1 MVQHLLLAMV
11 AAPLIALSA
20 PITLV
25 LRLVSPATR
34 RRWILPVLHSRV
46 TRILAF
52 PVVAWVIFASVMWV
66 SHFSPLFDAA
76 LEDPL
81 VHDLEHA
88 LFLGAG
94 LLFWWPA
101 VALDPA
107 PWRMPHPARA
117 LYVFLQMPQNTF
129 LAVVLLN
136 AQAALYPHYATLV
149 RTWGPTPLADQ
160 QAAAGIMW
168 LVGDAIFLVAVMA
181 IVVGWMRAEARD
193 TRAARPAGGS
203 RDGRHPDPRGA
214 AGRSTRARA
223 RGGSTGERRLQ
234 VSAVLRRID
243 VAAADDADHRPIEVA
258 QAQLV
263 AAERDRREGQGAARL
278 RDQAR
283 PFRGQPDRGGD
294 LGLAHGHD
302 PVEVRAQVR
311 EGPSPERLRPRAI
324 GDRPRH
330 VRRGPTDDLPTLERL
345 ARIGGEL
352 GFHADDPRSR
362 DERLDRHGDTTRE
375 STAAD
380 RHEDQRDIRQF
391 LGDLESDRALPGDD
405 AVVVVGRDD
414 GETPFRGDR
423 LGPFA
428 AFFRGRPHGDDLG
441 SVGGDALA
449 LDRRGRRWA

>member
-1 MVQHLLLAMV
+1 MRAMSSRLPLPSHLARLVGLGAIVWLATAASAAAHGPVPAEPPSAATLLLGWTFEPLPTLGIAVAAIWWWWAVRRVNAAHPTNRVPVRRSVAFAAGLAALALALLSGVDRYDTALFSVHMAQHLLLAMV

-25 LRLVSPATR
+25 LRLASPATR
-34 RRWILPVLHSRV
+34 RRFVLPVLHSRV

-136 AQAALYPHYATLV
+136 APAALYPHYATLA

-193 TRAARPAGGS
+193 S
-203 RDGRHPDPRGA
+203 GRNDR
-214 AGRSTRARA
+214 
-223 RGGSTGERRLQ
+223 Q
-234 VSAVLRRID
+234 
-243 VAAADDADHRPIEVA
+243 AAAEMADIR
-258 QAQLV
+258 
-263 AAERDRREGQGAARL
+263 
-278 RDQAR
+278 
-283 PFRGQPDRGGD
+283 
-294 LGLAHGHD
+294 
-302 PVEVRAQVR
+302 VR
-311 EGPSPERLRPRAI
+311 EGLLA
-324 GDRPRH
+324 D
-330 VRRGPTDDLPTLERL
+330 RL
-345 ARIGGEL
+345 AREREDGQPGS
-352 GFHADDPRSR
+352 GVSR
-362 DERLDRHGDTTRE
+362 
-375 STAAD
+375 
-380 RHEDQRDIRQF
+380 
-391 LGDLESDRALPGDD
+391 
-405 AVVVVGRDD
+405 
-414 GETPFRGDR
+414 
-423 LGPFA
+423 
-428 AFFRGRPHGDDLG
+428 
-441 SVGGDALA
+441 
-449 LDRRGRRWA
+449 